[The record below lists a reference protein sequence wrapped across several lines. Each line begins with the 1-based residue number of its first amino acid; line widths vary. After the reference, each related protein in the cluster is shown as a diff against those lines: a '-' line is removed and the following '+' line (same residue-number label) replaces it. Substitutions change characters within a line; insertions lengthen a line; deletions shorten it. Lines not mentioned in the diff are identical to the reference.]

1 MLGVYLTYKELKQ
14 FRQPPLQQ
22 SSGTLYLTY
31 KELKLLLYNSFSIF
45 IVSLLYLTYKALIRY
60 RNVYCFGIMALN
72 ANV

>member
-1 MLGVYLTYKELKQ
+1 MAKMLL
-14 FRQPPLQQ
+14 
-22 SSGTLYLTY
+22 LYLTY